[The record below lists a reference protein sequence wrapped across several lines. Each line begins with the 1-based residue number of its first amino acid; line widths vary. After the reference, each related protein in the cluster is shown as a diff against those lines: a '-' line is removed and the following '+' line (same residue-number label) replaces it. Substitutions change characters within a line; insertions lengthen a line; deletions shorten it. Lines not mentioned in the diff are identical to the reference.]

1 MRVPLEAGDRTLL
14 IVAGVLLVA
23 MSLAALIVSPH
34 SPEAQS
40 LGYPSSY
47 STANDGAKAAYLLLT
62 EMGYRIERS
71 TSAPGEL
78 PERAQGTVLV
88 LADPLIPA
96 SGEEKLQIERFI
108 RRGGRVVTTGWLA
121 SSLLPATDIDHRY
134 NPNLEWQDFRAQQ
147 PGPLSQQA
155 MAVSMK
161 AGARWGN
168 KFPAYVPYFGDEHGA
183 VVVASRLG
191 HGTVIW
197 WASSGPLTNYGLTR
211 AANLRLLLNSVGPPT
226 GTHVLWDEYFHGVR
240 AGFWD
245 YLGRTPVPW
254 ALAQLGVLF
263 LCILL
268 TYGRRS
274 GPIAV
279 HHEESRLSPLE
290 FVETMGDLYERK
302 RAPAGAVEAAF
313 RRFRS
318 LLERRLGL
326 APSASIENLE
336 RAVSVRAGRQE
347 AGLLQTLR
355 LCDQVLR
362 GGRVTGPQAM
372 ALVQSLHDHTRRLR
386 LGKMGG

>member
-1 MRVPLEAGDRTLL
+1 MRIPLEAGDRTLV
-14 IVAGVLLVA
+14 IVAGFLLVA
-23 MSLAALIVSPH
+23 MSLAAVVVSPH

-47 STANDGAKAAYLLLT
+47 STANDGAKAAYLLLS
-62 EMGYRIERS
+62 EMGYRVERS

-78 PERAQGTVLV
+78 PEHARGTVLV
-88 LADPLIPA
+88 LADPLMPA
-96 SGEEKLQIERFI
+96 SGEERLQIERFV
-108 RRGGRVVTTGWLA
+108 RRGGRVVMTGWLA
-121 SSLLPATDIDHRY
+121 SSLLPATDIDNRY
-134 NPNLEWQDFRAQQ
+134 DPNLAWQDFRAQQ
-147 PGPLSQQA
+147 PGRLSQQA

-161 AGARWGN
+161 TGARWGN
-168 KFPAYVPYFGDEHGA
+168 KLPAYVPYFGDEHGA
-183 VVVASRLG
+183 VVAAARLG
-191 HGTVIW
+191 QGEVIW
-197 WASSGPLTNYGLTR
+197 WASPGPLTNYGLTR
-211 AANLRLLLNSVGPPT
+211 AANLQLLLNSVGPPA

-254 ALAQLGVLF
+254 ALGQLGVLF

-274 GPIAV
+274 GPVAV
-279 HHEESRLSPLE
+279 QREESRLSPLE

-302 RAPAGAVEAAF
+302 RAPAGAVEVAF
-313 RRFRS
+313 RRFRT

-326 APSASIENLE
+326 ASPASIETLE
-336 RAVSVRAGRQE
+336 RAVSGRQE
-347 AGLLQTLR
+347 AGLIQTLR

-386 LGKMGG
+386 LWKMGG